1 MKFKIRSHFEWNQGL
16 RVCTVRKKCFK
27 TAFFFPPLE
36 INFEINSDLREIA
49 KTVLEGSMYPSH
61 SPRQDCMLKNYCQN
75 QNQSLALVPGVC
87 IVLSHSNT
95 YVEVLLTTASVKIQ
109 NYSIIT
115 NVYLCQ
121 HITNSNEA

>member
-1 MKFKIRSHFEWNQGL
+1 M
-16 RVCTVRKKCFK
+16 
-27 TAFFFPPLE
+27 
-36 INFEINSDLREIA
+36 NSDLREIA

-61 SPRQDCMLKNYCQN
+61 SPPQDYMLKNYCQN

-109 NYSIIT
+109 NYSIIAK
-115 NVYLCQ
+115 VYLCQ